1 MSDESTCFISVDIET
16 SGPIPGDY
24 SLLSLGACVVGHPD
38 EALYIEFKP
47 LNENALAEALRI
59 TGLDM
64 AKLALDGE
72 QPHDGMRKFADWI
85 VRAAGNQKPVFVGL
99 NAGFDWSFVNW
110 YFIHFGGDNPFGF
123 APLDI
128 KAYYMG
134 LIGCSWEE
142 TKSSRMRPEYQA
154 VRTADHHALNDARAQ
169 GEMFAKM
176 RAAKRR

>member
-1 MSDESTCFISVDIET
+1 MTEDSTCYISVDIET

-24 SLLSLGACVVGHPD
+24 SLLSLGACVVARPE
-38 EALYIEFKP
+38 EALYLEFKP
-47 LNENALAEALRI
+47 LNENAVPEALRVS
-59 TGLDM
+59 GLDM
-64 AKLALDGE
+64 ARLALHGE
-72 QPHDGMRKFADWI
+72 QPRDGMRKFADWI
-85 VRAAGNQKPVFVGL
+85 AKAAGNQKPVFVGL

-134 LIGCSWEE
+134 LIGCSWDD
-142 TKSSRMRPEYQA
+142 TKSSRMRPEFQPAQA
-154 VRTADHHALNDARAQ
+154 ADHQALNDARAQ

-176 RAAKRR
+176 RAAPRR